1 MGIYG
6 CLVAIHGNE
15 DPPGGPV
22 DCTKRYPPRVAQCI
36 RHGLLRWVRVV
47 WRWWGVWLRSWILSR
62 LRYFQTV
69 CSVVAW
75 RFAKTQAGSSRAWMA
90 ARIFGI
96 GVAWLWSRTSIGVSR
111 LNILP
116 APIWPEKAHND
127 EGLCEHLGWNT
138 YANRMSWE
146 FPAICR
152 LGILSSTHG
161 KAFLI

>member
-75 RFAKTQAGSSRAWMA
+75 QPAKIHAGLSRAWMA
-90 ARIFGI
+90 ARIFGV

-111 LNILP
+111 LNIP
-116 APIWPEKAHND
+116 QHWSGQKKRITTRAMWTS
-127 EGLCEHLGWNT
+127 GLEYIRKQDVLRVSCNL
-138 YANRMSWE
+138 
-146 FPAICR
+146 
-152 LGILSSTHG
+152 
-161 KAFLI
+161 